1 MLRRGDALA
10 ADMDGISV
18 DSSKWMTHTF
28 GSDFQKVVTA
38 EGV

>member
-1 MLRRGDALA
+1 VRG
-10 ADMDGISV
+10 IPV
-18 DSSKWMTHTF
+18 DSGKWMSHTF